1 LNNTKDKVNPVQSP
15 GEQNPGSGGRVDGRD
30 IPGFSTPAGLQD
42 FADKYCFN
50 KSEVENTR
58 ILLGPLEYRDGKGNI
73 IRINIGD
80 IPISWRMFVDF
91 CHRKIIKPRK
101 QTYSFIAFIR
111 DMVKDLAIRALG
123 AECFGEQGRKGV
135 RMRVGFLEG
144 PALAG
149 GADPI
154 VGKAIEQEDPAAG
167 TARIPL
173 ALQNTVRLN
182 MDPVGYYSPVFD
194 HNQSAAT
201 KDTYQYIVIYTEG
214 PSGLV
219 HPSYNPEAQY
229 YHALGMPVADR
240 PDVNSVL
247 IDRTTRGIHHLHF
260 GRDRGLVKS
269 IQFSKTDSPYLR
281 EARVEKAGTFD
292 PILQLSDVY
301 EVTIKMYGNVYFYPG
316 SYIYINPFGMGSP
329 RSLGFPWNRGDISNI
344 MGLGGY
350 HIIINVSS
358 YIEEGNY
365 ETTIKARFDCSGDGC
380 RTTSAGRD
388 NDTICPD
395 QPASTPALD

>member
-1 LNNTKDKVNPVQSP
+1 MNNTKDEVIGQ
-15 GEQNPGSGGRVDGRD
+15 QNAGTGGFLDGKD
-30 IPGFSTPAGLQD
+30 IPGFSTPAGLND

-111 DMVKDLAIRALG
+111 DMVKDRAIRALG
-123 AECFGEQGRKGV
+123 AECFGEQGSKGV

-144 PALAG
+144 PAMEG
-149 GADPI
+149 GGDPI
-154 VGKAIEQEDPAAG
+154 VGKAIEQLYERRLS
-167 TARIPL
+167 TASGMGNDEEFIGS
-173 ALQNTVRLN
+173 TTRLN
-182 MDPVGYYSPVFD
+182 MDPVGYYNPVFD
-194 HNQSAAT
+194 YNRPAAT

-219 HPSYNPEAQY
+219 HPSYIEP
-229 YHALGMPVADR
+229 GVTTGPMPVAVEE
-240 PDVNSVL
+240 VNPAL

-316 SYIYINPFGMGSP
+316 SYIYINPFGMGSS

-380 RTTSAGRD
+380 RTTSAGAD

-395 QPASTPALD
+395 QPASTPAIEG